1 MTLTVFILAGGES
14 LRMSKDK
21 GLMFGGVNRL
31 RGLLEACGFQRI
43 VILCGGEDRA
53 ALFHGEVWPDPP
65 AIEGVHHLVKWAYS
79 QVSTPCL
86 FLPCDAFLM
95 DVPAIQSLLEKS
107 KEGGVPLDETG
118 RRQPLFAHI
127 PGGFEFPRG
136 ATSVGHLLQALP
148 SIEMGAFASA
158 FTNFN
163 SVEDLHGHRQKLLI
177 LHGEHALLQSM

>member
-65 AIEGVHHLVKWAYS
+65 ANEGVHHLLKWAYG
-79 QVSTPCL
+79 QTRL
-86 FLPCDAFLM
+86 GLM
-95 DVPAIQSLLEKS
+95 GGKTNKH
-107 KEGGVPLDETG
+107 KE
-118 RRQPLFAHI
+118 A
-127 PGGFEFPRG
+127 
-136 ATSVGHLLQALP
+136 
-148 SIEMGAFASA
+148 
-158 FTNFN
+158 
-163 SVEDLHGHRQKLLI
+163 
-177 LHGEHALLQSM
+177 